1 MGVRVPLPPFKKI
14 QKSKKTMKNN
24 IHKKETFEDKF
35 DRNYACWVKN
45 NRKAWMFWKKRNRKI
60 FRKKKKEELRE
71 YVDSS
76 Q

>member
-1 MGVRVPLPPFKKI
+1 
-14 QKSKKTMKNN
+14 MKNN

-35 DRNYACWVKN
+35 SRNYACWVKN